1 MVNVTLVRFEKVCSH
16 DNMTREFRVESRG
29 KIKTIKV
36 RSYSHGWATIQPDP
50 ICYIEDLAELVEG
63 CFLNGSNFPREVM
76 KAFEYNSVFE
86 GVEFEF
92 NGVTIKVNHKNFKK
106 EEIMKAYWKGVKKRK
121 KV

>member
-1 MVNVTLVRFEKVCSH
+1 MVNVTLVHFEKVCSH

-63 CFLNGSNFPREVM
+63 CFLNGSNFPKEVM
-76 KAFEYNSVFE
+76 RAFEYNSVFC
-86 GVEFEF
+86 GINFEF
-92 NGVTIKVNHKNFKK
+92 NGVQLMVNYKNFHK